1 MRCETARRR
10 PPRLRAAAAASDP
23 DTDNPDPGPRERS
36 CRHPREKS
44 HRIVGDHDDDDGAQP
59 RDQLD
64 LPRLVHVRPAQ
75 PLRTGKKTPA
85 RVTKRAFLRTL
96 GEGRGRVRARA
107 RARAPEFDG
116 CLQQMWFLVFWV
128 AGQEC

>member
-23 DTDNPDPGPRERS
+23 DTDNPDPDPGPRERS

-44 HRIVGDHDDDDGAQP
+44 HRLVGDHDDDDRAQP

-64 LPRLVHVRPAQ
+64 RPRLAHVRPAQ
-75 PLRTGKKTPA
+75 PLRTGTKTAA
-85 RVTKRAFLRTL
+85 RLTKRAFCAL
-96 GEGRGRVRARA
+96 
-107 RARAPEFDG
+107 
-116 CLQQMWFLVFWV
+116 WV
-128 AGQEC
+128 KVEAEAESEPQSLTAVYSKCGSWCSG